1 MSKKPDQTIDRLQL
15 LDASR
20 FPIVHYNIPEPDG
33 DTFAHGDG
41 LLADLEV
48 LLRRDLPFIIVSFG
62 LHDREPAEI
71 RRGRAI
77 WFKQNR
83 ARFAEHCRAMIH
95 VEPDEEARRVMA
107 SRLSKISNELG
118 TQFTVAGDA
127 AAAEALA
134 EALLGIE
141 QKEKSVQDANQDLA
155 KSVAALLETFQTK
168 LLARD
173 FDALEA
179 LMTEDFTYVEADGS
193 TLDRESLLTR
203 ERRGATSQPATEIQH
218 ELISVEG
225 DEHHAEALVEM
236 RFRTVVGSESSAV
249 TYEGRGRERVRLR
262 HDGSSWRFQKV
273 VIEHQELTRNGEA
286 AGTEAIDEMHRGDT
300 PS

>member
-1 MSKKPDQTIDRLQL
+1 MSKKPDQTGDRLKI

-20 FPIVHYNIPEPDG
+20 FPVVHYHIPEPDG
-33 DTFAHGDG
+33 ATFADGDD
-41 LLADLEV
+41 LLADMDV
-48 LLRRDLPFIIVSFG
+48 LLRRDQPFIIVSFG

-71 RRGRAI
+71 RKGRAI

-83 ARFAEHCRAMIH
+83 ARFAERCKAMIH
-95 VEPDEEARRVMA
+95 VEPDGEARRLMA
-107 SRLSKISNELG
+107 ALLSKISDEMG
-118 TQFTVAGDA
+118 TQFAVTGDT

-134 EALLGIE
+134 RMLLTRE
-141 QKEKSVQDANQDLA
+141 QEERSVQDADQDLV
-155 KSVAALLETFQTK
+155 KNIAALLETFQTK

-173 FDALEA
+173 FDALAA

-193 TLDRESLLTR
+193 TLDREALLAR
-203 ERRGATSQPATEIQH
+203 EKRGATSQPATDIEH

-225 DEHHAEALVEM
+225 AGRQAEALVEM
-236 RFRTVVGSESSAV
+236 RFRTVVGHEPSAV

-262 HDGSSWRFQKV
+262 HDGTSWRFQAV

-286 AGTEAIDEMHRGDT
+286 AGTEAIDEMHRGE
-300 PS
+300 